1 MTKEILLTPVRT
13 SDTQNT
19 SMVSPNT
26 QTLYAPRA
34 NQEKPD
40 EYGLVNFKQINEL
53 DEKTLNSA
61 KAYTDSEITKLK
73 EYVDEQDDKVLEDA
87 KAYTYSKNE
96 IDTKDANTLNSAKA
110 YTDERIPA
118 TLNES
123 YYTKQE
129 VDERDEDTLNEAEEY
144 TRAYTYDKATINN
157 KVDDV
162 KKLAEGN
169 LKALSFDNDNQIKE
183 WIAGTYTYTDTVTGE
198 VITPDDTFIGQNIYN
213 KNLTQSDYWVSKK
226 PITKIEDLTILITD
240 KSTLNASNVMF
251 DSSKKNVLTATNVQ
265 DAIDEIS
272 SDFADK
278 NFVYEH
284 AGYQTQVDYNA
295 ILENNIIK
303 CTLDETISDL
313 ELYNNTTYLIH
324 IYLPLVT
331 LTGELDDSYTF
342 QLKDKDGN
350 IINLNTIYQ
359 EDITNTANVGNMCQ
373 VQEYDIGIGYSWT
386 FDAHYKIVTENNTT
400 VRLFVTDTIIRET
413 NTSMSGQALYTAIN
427 NSKLAPNTT
436 VLCMSDYTSNGT
448 TFTKGHNYKIIGD
461 YSSGEL
467 ILSWEDITP
476 TSSTPSGEYVQETVT
491 VTRDE
496 STDPEA
502 INPVTYS
509 GTVKNEGDR
518 ILLKVDKYE
527 GDGEI
532 FIPKT
537 LASIKL
543 DKNGV
548 TIPGLTQDYS
558 IVENEPTDK
567 SEGKMI
573 YLRKVTRIGKCIVDK
588 TKPNDTFYSSPDGLY
603 SKITSGTITVT
614 EAENYEYLISNTES
628 SELVIGQTPVFVLG
642 YINLGEI
649 PALTQYT
656 SGTTI
661 TLHYRLNGSSTELT
675 DTLTLDSDSDMWIGS
690 KLTVLKSKSIYSS
703 LSDLSDDYYSVTIQD
718 DKAFNVGS
726 VTSIEITKLLLGDTS
741 VIVRKDISEFDSSNL
756 KIADGTQYK
765 SLIEMFA
772 VELQIPIIKD
782 FT

>member
-61 KAYTDSEITKLK
+61 KAYTDSEITTLK
-73 EYVDEQDDKVLEDA
+73 KYVDEQDNKVLEDA
-87 KAYTYSKNE
+87 KVYTYSKNE
-96 IDTKDANTLNSAKA
+96 IDTKDTNTLNSAKA

-118 TLNES
+118 ILNAN

-129 VDERDEDTLNEAEEY
+129 VDERDNDTLTEAEEY

-169 LKALSFDNDNQIKE
+169 LKALSFDDDNQIKA

-198 VITPDDTFIGQNIYN
+198 VITPNDTFIGQNIYN

-251 DSSKKNVLTATNVQ
+251 DSSKKNILTATNVQ

-303 CTLDETISDL
+303 CTLDETVSDL

-342 QLKDKDGN
+342 QLKDKDEN

-386 FDAHYKIVTENNTT
+386 FDAHYKIITENNTT

-461 YSSGEL
+461 YTSGEL

-476 TSSTPSGEYVQETVT
+476 TGGGGVQEEVITPPSISDLSSYV
-491 VTRDE
+491 
-496 STDPEA
+496 
-502 INPVTYS
+502 
-509 GTVKNEGDR
+509 GTVKNEGKK
-518 ILLKVDKYE
+518 ITLKVQK
-527 GDGEI
+527 GTTDGSGITE
-532 FIPKT
+532 FETK
-537 LASIKL
+537 ASIVL
-543 DKNGV
+543 DDNGV
-548 TIPGLTQDYS
+548 TILGLTQDYS
-558 IVENEPTDK
+558 IVNEEPTDK

-573 YLRKVTRIGKCIVDK
+573 YLKSEVSLGKATINK
-588 TKPNDTFYSSPDGLY
+588 TASGFYSKPDDVS
-603 SKITSGTITVT
+603 SKMLSGTATAT
-614 EAENYEYLISNTES
+614 DLENYEYILSSDNGYLI
-628 SELVIGQTPVFVLG
+628 G
-642 YINLGEI
+642 YINLGDLT
-649 PALTQYT
+649 ALAQYT
-656 SGTTI
+656 GT
-661 TLHYRLNGSSTELT
+661 
-675 DTLTLDSDSDMWIGS
+675 TLTLYYKINNGEEQSET
-690 KLTVLKSKSIYSS
+690 LTKNEDGWFVGNNLTI
-703 LSDLSDDYYSVTIQD
+703 LTTNNLGVSVPSNYFTATIQNQT
-718 DKAFNVGS
+718 AFAVA
-726 VTSIEITKLLLGDTS
+726 TTDTIEITRLNIGGTYITPGKIQGS
-741 VIVRKDISEFDSSNL
+741 FDITNL

-772 VELQIPIIKD
+772 VELQTPIIKD